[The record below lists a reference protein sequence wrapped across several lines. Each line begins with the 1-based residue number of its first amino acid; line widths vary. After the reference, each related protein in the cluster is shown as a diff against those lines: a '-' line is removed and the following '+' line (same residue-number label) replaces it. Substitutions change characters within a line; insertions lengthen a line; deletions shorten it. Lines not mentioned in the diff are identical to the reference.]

1 VRAFPGALAI
11 QELTGV
17 GEKGAMQM
25 NNKGT
30 KSHAMSAAL
39 ATALAVGTMGYAHAA
54 DCCTMPVKAA
64 PPVPFFFVN
73 DTSVSSTYF
82 FHATDPGV
90 SGGSGSVP
98 GGNPDAGNTMYRA
111 QASIDHFDV
120 WKYGTNLI
128 HGEFNQYG
136 DSDPDLGVPGS
147 WGTREF
153 FGFWTGTLG
162 LNEISGT
169 KVFSTL
175 ATKDV
180 SLMLNLTGGVQ
191 NNFLAEETTQIAPGL
206 QFALN
211 LPGTVNVGIAAYK
224 EWSYNTF
231 DSCGPAGFGVAYVAT
246 TSPCNA
252 PFAADTLSGN
262 RSFEWTWKLFT
273 FISEPI
279 PGTPVTWINIL
290 NVTGPKGTGFQGP
303 NVAAT
308 CAAFLTAAECLAD
321 AETKT
326 EVFEDTRLSLDAS
339 KVFWGKPGIW
349 DTYVGYRYWYNKFG
363 TDHTAPLFAGCTTC
377 GFGGGPFGAPG
388 TSIENTAYIGST
400 YHFK

>member
-11 QELTGV
+11 QEFTGV
-17 GEKGAMQM
+17 GEKGAIQM

-30 KSHAMSAAL
+30 KTHAAPVAL
-39 ATALAVGTMGYAHAA
+39 AAALAVGTMGYAHAA
-54 DCCTMPVKAA
+54 DCCTMPVKAT

-90 SGGSGSVP
+90 SGGSGSIP
-98 GGNPDAGNTMYRA
+98 GGIAGAGNTMYRA

-120 WKYGTNLI
+120 WKYGTNFI
-128 HGEFNQYG
+128 HGEFDQYG
-136 DSDPDLGVPGS
+136 DSDPAMGIPGS
-147 WGTREF
+147 WGSREF

-162 LNEISGT
+162 FNELSGT
-169 KVFSTL
+169 KMFSTFL
-175 ATKDV
+175 TKDV
-180 SLMLNLTGGVQ
+180 SFMLNLTGGVQ
-191 NNFLAEETTQIAPGL
+191 NNFLAEETTQIAPGI

-231 DSCGPAGFGVAYVAT
+231 NACGPAGFGDAQ
-246 TSPCNA
+246 SPAAGLGGGACA
-252 PFAADTLSGN
+252 AGLGPFSGN
-262 RSFEWTWKLFT
+262 RDFEWAWKLFS

-279 PGTPVTWINIL
+279 PGTPVTVINVL
-290 NVTGPKGTGFQGP
+290 NVTGPKGTGIS
-303 NVAAT
+303 AAN
-308 CAAFLTAAECLAD
+308 CAAVGCFGATGAFNND
-321 AETKT
+321 ETKT
-326 EVFEDTRLSLDAS
+326 EVFEDARLSLDAS

-349 DTYVGYRYWYNKFG
+349 DSYVGYRYWYNKFG
-363 TDHTAPLFAGCTTC
+363 TNHEAALFSQI
-377 GFGGGPFGAPG
+377 APG
-388 TSIENTAYIGST
+388 TSIESTAYIGST